1 MKLARWGVFAPLI
14 NAIVNHSSA
23 LTGTTV
29 VPNGTTVLNYCVNL
43 VLGINYNES
52 SFPILFF
59 LKII

>member
-14 NAIVNHSSA
+14 NAVVNHSSA

-29 VPNGTTVLNYCVNL
+29 VLNRTMVLNYKVNL
-43 VLGINYNES
+43 VQGINYKES

-59 LKII
+59 P